1 MNYLELLEKIISDI
15 RIAVS
20 LSTILPVG
28 PPKPLDDG
36 EIARASWA
44 LPVAG
49 LVVGLAGAL
58 AYAIAHRAHLP
69 PEVAAMLALAA
80 TILFTGALHEDGLA
94 DTADGLGG
102 GDTRER
108 KLEIMRDSRIGTY
121 GASALVLSI
130 MLRWSAL
137 QAIADPSAVAGALL
151 VAHAVARACLPTFM
165 RLVPLAR
172 AEGLSAD
179 AGQPSSQS
187 AAIAAGLG
195 ILCLVIGF
203 GPGKAIMALILLSFC
218 ALIWAMIATRQIGGQ
233 TGDVLGAL
241 EQIAESLVLLIAA
254 ASV

>member
-151 VAHAVARACLPTFM
+151 AAHAVARACLPTFM

-195 ILCLVIGF
+195 ILCIVIGF